1 MSKTFKQGNYNPVH
15 GISMKLS
22 GCGPCAS
29 ASVLCNLDG
38 SINPVKVANWLY
50 DHGHFYSSGTTRA
63 GITDVLQKH
72 GMEVLGYYK
81 PEHQGG
87 TAWKQAMAKMQSLSG
102 DWWALFLTVGKS
114 NGAKDNFWTSGG
126 HYLSATDLKN
136 GKLYMRDSGAR
147 NNTGYFDPE
156 KLRYDT
162 NVIWIIRKKNGA
174 ALYTGTFPTLP
185 SKGYLKRGDTGE
197 AVKRLQLF
205 LQWYG
210 VYDSKIDKDFGA
222 KTEAAVRA
230 YQKAERLR
238 VDGWFGPACRERAKK
253 VKK

>member
-1 MSKTFKQGNYNPVH
+1 MSKTFNQADWGKVN
-15 GISMKLS
+15 GISMAAS
-22 GCGPCAS
+22 GCGPSSLAS
-29 ASVLCNLDG
+29 IIFNKDT
-38 SINPVKVANWLY
+38 SITPVKVAKWLY
-50 DHGHFYSSGTTRA
+50 NKGYFYTSGTTRT
-63 GITDVLQKH
+63 GITAALNYY
-72 GMEVLGYYK
+72 GFESIYYK
-81 PEHQGG
+81 PEHTGG
-87 TAWKQAMAKMQSLSG
+87 AIWQEAMAKMKAAKG
-102 DWWALFLTVGKS
+102 DWWAIFLVVGTA
-114 NGAKDNFWTSGG
+114 NGGKDNLWTSGG
-126 HYLSATDLKN
+126 HYLAITDYKL
-136 GKLYMRDSGAR
+136 GKLYVRDSGSKHR
-147 NNTGYFDPE
+147 TGYYDPE
-156 KLRYDT
+156 SLRYDT

-197 AVKRLQLF
+197 AVKWLQLF

-238 VDGWFGPACRERAKK
+238 VDGWFGPECRERAKK